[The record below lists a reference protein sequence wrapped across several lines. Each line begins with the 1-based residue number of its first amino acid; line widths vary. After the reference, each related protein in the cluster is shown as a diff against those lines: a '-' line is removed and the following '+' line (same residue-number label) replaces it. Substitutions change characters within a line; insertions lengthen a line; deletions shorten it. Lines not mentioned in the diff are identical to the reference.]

1 MLSQNQSAQLP
12 IITFNDVPVITTE
25 FLARAF
31 ESETVRLRQNYN
43 KNKSRFTIGKHFFK
57 LNGDDLRE
65 FKRRV
70 ALSDSVNIAQNVN
83 TLLLWT
89 ERGAARHAKMLE
101 TNQAWDVFEKL
112 EDYYFNRLA
121 KSDVSVQTRQS
132 TATAEQLTP
141 LRQTAERL
149 ITTGVAN
156 IYPDIWKLVH
166 QRFDVQHINQL
177 LPEQVSEA
185 IDYLDAIER
194 EFISKQAALAAPKLN
209 LNFPM
214 SWWHQYRKIF
224 EARGL
229 DHVDLDKPWNFP
241 AKLLYGDASDSP
253 SAISELLFELEKA
266 GFNVQA
272 ARFELQAHRHHL
284 EMKEQKLENLAKLT
298 RDYATQAQR
307 YLGRH

>member
-1 MLSQNQSAQLP
+1 M
-12 IITFNDVPVITTE
+12 I
-25 FLARAF
+25 
-31 ESETVRLRQNYN
+31 
-43 KNKSRFTIGKHFFK
+43 
-57 LNGDDLRE
+57 
-65 FKRRV
+65 
-70 ALSDSVNIAQNVN
+70 
-83 TLLLWT
+83 LWT

-101 TNQAWDVFEKL
+101 TEQAWDVFEKL
-112 EDYYFNRLA
+112 EDYYFSRQA
-121 KSDVSVQTRQS
+121 KSDVSVQTRQC
-132 TATAEQLTP
+132 TAEQLTP
-141 LRQTAERL
+141 LRQTVERL

-185 IDYLDAIER
+185 IDYLDAIEGD
-194 EFISKQAALAAPKLN
+194 FIGKQAELAAPKLN

-214 SWWHQYRKIF
+214 SWWQQYQKIF
-224 EARGL
+224 QARGL

-241 AKLLYGDASDSP
+241 AKFLYGDASDSP

-298 RDYATQAQR
+298 RDCARQAQH